1 MPPAPAVSPRGRQA
15 RLCRKDPC
23 AAHSP
28 IRRKI
33 FVSVI
38 FRASGGASVRGARGK
53 TIFAAK
59 AHGNALS
66 PRKWPLGGPKACK
79 TESGRARS
87 FRPQGRKRRPFC
99 DPVRASFFAS
109 LFVPALSREI
119 GAQVRFAGRF
129 CADALPQR
137 PQRRNG
143 RNAETVATFQR
154 IKAAA
159 SAPAGGR

>member
-15 RLCRKDPC
+15 RLCRKDSC

-33 FVSVI
+33 FVSA
-38 FRASGGASVRGARGK
+38 FFALRAEQRLRCARRKRFSQQKRTATRSRRENGPL
-53 TIFAAK
+53 AA
-59 AHGNALS
+59 
-66 PRKWPLGGPKACK
+66 RKRA
-79 TESGRARS
+79 ERERGRARS

-99 DPVRASFFAS
+99 DPVRALFFAP
-109 LFVPALSREI
+109 LFVRALSREM
-119 GAQVRFAGRF
+119 GAQLRFAGRF